1 MQPTGRGAGEEG
13 GLEKEAVDK
22 PLPAQRS
29 HEAIKEPGMVV
40 TFGVQRNL
48 SLTEAAGQ
56 GHCGAPLDS
65 PLTHSWGRWPE
76 EITGSHPGEPGPPSP
91 GAQVLFWPLSGDLGR
106 WGRAGWEAQS
116 FRFISVNKTED

>member
-29 HEAIKEPGMVV
+29 HEDIKEPGIVV

-76 EITGSHPGEPGPPSP
+76 EITGSHPGQPGPPSP
-91 GAQVLFWPLSGDLGR
+91 GPLLAPVQRSGA

-116 FRFISVNKTED
+116 FRLISVNKTED